1 MNLANAALLIA
12 AVYGVCE
19 LLKSLLPASWANN
32 SRIVTAIVVAVSFAA
47 TFLIAATTWAHTQV
61 IGDTPLDVMSV
72 ADKVLVSVFVAGAAA
87 LTNRGIGAVRD
98 IGTPIAPAES
108 EPEPVAVDVL
118 PNRIDS

>member
-1 MNLANAALLIA
+1 MNFANAALLIA
-12 AVYGVCE
+12 SVYGVTE
-19 LLKSLLPASWANN
+19 LVKSLLGKWGTD
-32 SRIVTAIVVAVSFAA
+32 SRVVVAIAIVVSFAA
-47 TFLIAATTWAHTQV
+47 TFVIAATTWAHTQV